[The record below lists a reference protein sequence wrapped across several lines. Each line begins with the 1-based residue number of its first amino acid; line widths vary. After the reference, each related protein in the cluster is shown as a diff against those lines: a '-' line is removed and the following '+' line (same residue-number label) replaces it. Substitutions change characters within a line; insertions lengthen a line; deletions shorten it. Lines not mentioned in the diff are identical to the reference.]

1 MFLHKFD
8 YMVVDTITQSGIN
21 AACIFFDSK
30 ITTRRLTPT
39 FVLITQMVIDLMS
52 GWEYAYICVCACV
65 LV

>member
-1 MFLHKFD
+1 
-8 YMVVDTITQSGIN
+8 MVVDTITQSGIN

-52 GWEYAYICVCACV
+52 G
-65 LV
+65 